1 MNNDII
7 ELTAKEVLRHLDIN
21 LNQARQLIDAVMK
34 KADEM
39 GVKAVCAVANSA
51 GRPVAV
57 ECMDGAYIA
66 SYDVALNKSFTVTA
80 LKMSTIDLKPLAR
93 PFTVFSLPMR
103 GKSLFSAEA
112 TPFILENALWAVLE

>member
-80 LKMSTIDLKPLAR
+80 LKNVHYRPKAAGSAGRVPLR
-93 PFTVFSLPMR
+93 YSVYQ
-103 GKSLFSAEA
+103 
-112 TPFILENALWAVLE
+112 